1 MIAAGSGTRIVIAR
15 ARRRAGGRGGAGGA
29 EMIAAG
35 SGTRIVIARRPVDFR
50 KQADS
55 LAALVAA
62 DLAQDPYSGTI
73 YVFRSKRRDRI
84 KLVGFDGSGLWLFA
98 KRLETGRFEWPEIAD
113 GVMTMS
119 AAQLAALLDGVD
131 WRRVAMPNMRRPS
144 AVR

>member
-1 MIAAGSGTRIVIAR
+1 MIAAGSGTRIVIA
-15 ARRRAGGRGGAGGA
+15 
-29 EMIAAG
+29 
-35 SGTRIVIARRPVDFR
+35 TRPVDFR

-131 WRRVAMPNMRRPS
+131 WRCVAVPNMRRPS